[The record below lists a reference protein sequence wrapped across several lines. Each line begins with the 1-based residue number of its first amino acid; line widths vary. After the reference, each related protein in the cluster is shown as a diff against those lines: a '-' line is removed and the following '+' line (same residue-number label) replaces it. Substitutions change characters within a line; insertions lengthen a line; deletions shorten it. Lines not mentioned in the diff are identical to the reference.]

1 MENQK
6 VGLLLQYQQFI
17 VLMNKIVINSNA
29 KVNLGLRVLKKK
41 DNGYHN
47 IVTIFQEIDF
57 FDIITLTKNPQGCS
71 FNSNVDWL
79 KNDQDNLCIAAY
91 KLMKKN
97 YGIGGINIDLNKK
110 IPAGSGLGGGSS
122 NAASIMKGV
131 CKLYG
136 LNISNNE
143 LEHLAVNI
151 GADVPFF
158 IKGSAQLGEGI
169 GDRLTPIIIN
179 DKFKYLIVIPDI
191 VIDTPWAYSQ
201 IKNDLDSSSSSVN
214 FAGLSKEEIVSIDR
228 LKFFENDFESIVVP
242 TYPEIGEIKKMLID
256 LGAEYASLSGSGST
270 VYGIF
275 NDDVYLNNA
284 LSYFSPK
291 HKTFIANPL

>member
-1 MENQK
+1 
-6 VGLLLQYQQFI
+6 
-17 VLMNKIVINSNA
+17 MNKIIVNSNA
-29 KVNLGLRVLKKK
+29 KVNIGLKVLKKRN
-41 DNGYHN
+41 DGYHN
-47 IVTIFQEIDF
+47 IRTIFQEIDLI
-57 FDIITLTKNPQGCS
+57 DIISIEKNKNR
-71 FNSNVDWL
+71 FKFTTNVTWL
-79 KNDQDNLCIAAY
+79 SDNNLCVTAY
-91 KLMKKN
+91 KLMKRKFD
-97 YGIGGINIDLNKK
+97 ISKVSIDLKK
-110 IPAGSGLGGGSS
+110 NIPRGSGLGGGSS
-122 NAASIMKGV
+122 NAASIMKGIRE
-131 CKLYG
+131 LYS
-136 LNISNNE
+136 LNITDNE
-143 LEHLAVNI
+143 LELLASTI

-158 IKGSAQLGEGI
+158 IKGSVQLGEGI

-214 FAGLSKEEIVSIDR
+214 FAGLSKEKHVSVDR

-242 TYPEIGEIKKMLID
+242 TYPEIGEIKKMLNN

>member
-1 MENQK
+1 
-6 VGLLLQYQQFI
+6 
-17 VLMNKIVINSNA
+17 MNKIIVNSNA
-29 KVNLGLRVLKKK
+29 NVNIGLKVLKKRN
-41 DNGYHN
+41 DGYHN
-47 IVTIFQEIDF
+47 IRTVFQEIDLI
-57 FDIITLTKNPQGCS
+57 DIIAIEKNKNR
-71 FNSNVDWL
+71 FKFTTNVTWL
-79 KNDQDNLCIAAY
+79 SDNNLCVTAY
-91 KLMKKN
+91 KLMKRKFD
-97 YGIGGINIDLNKK
+97 ISKVSIDLKK
-110 IPAGSGLGGGSS
+110 NIPRGSGLGGGSS
-122 NAASIMKGV
+122 NAASIMKGIRE
-131 CKLYG
+131 LYS
-136 LNISNNE
+136 LNITDNE
-143 LEHLAVNI
+143 LEILASTI

-158 IKGSAQLGEGI
+158 IKGSVQLGEGI

-214 FAGLSKEEIVSIDR
+214 FAGLSKEKIISVDR